1 MIEQYTDHC
10 EYLLFERLAAVPD
23 LTHAVFTRRG
33 GHSHAPFA
41 GLNASFT
48 TGDDPTIVRRNKDAI
63 VAALGLPLVGAKP
76 VHGHG
81 VVCVEREMLGH
92 TPLEDDGTW
101 PATLQAALR
110 HVPADA
116 MLTDLP
122 GFALCWAY
130 GDCAPILLYDP
141 THHAIAMVH
150 AGWRGTAQA
159 VVKHAIEAMTRRYA
173 TRPADLLAG
182 IGPAIGGCCYAVGDH
197 VYADFAAH
205 PFAFAHAAFVEAP
218 PESSSSSARWL
229 LDIAASN
236 ERQLL
241 AVGVAPEHIER
252 SGHCTG
258 CRTDLFYSNR
268 REPSPSGRFAV
279 AIGLRAPSSR
289 PKRTP
294 ITEGEPR

>member
-10 EYLLFERLAAVPD
+10 EYLLFESLAAIPG

-48 TGDDPTIVRRNKDAI
+48 TGDDPAIVRRNKDAI
-63 VAALGLPLVGAKP
+63 VSALELPLIGAMP
-76 VHGHG
+76 VHGHR
-81 VVCVEREMLGH
+81 VVCIERDMLGNA
-92 TPLEDDGTW
+92 PLEDDGTW
-101 PATLQAALR
+101 PARLQAALR
-110 HVPADA
+110 HISADA

-130 GDCAPILLYDP
+130 GDCAPVLLYDP
-141 THHAIAMVH
+141 AHRAIAMIH

-159 VVKHAIEAMTRRYA
+159 VVKHAVEAMTRRYA

-182 IGPAIGGCCYAVGDH
+182 IGPAIGDCCYAVGDH
-197 VYADFAAH
+197 VYADFAAN
-205 PFAFAHAAFVEAP
+205 PFALEHAAFVESLADGP
-218 PESSSSSARWL
+218 TPARWL
-229 LDIAASN
+229 LDIAGSN

-241 AVGVAPEHIER
+241 AVGVAAEHIER
-252 SGHCTG
+252 SGYCTG

-268 REPSPSGRFAV
+268 REPYPSGRFAV
-279 AIGLRAPSSR
+279 AIGLRAPTSQSR
-289 PKRTP
+289 RTP
-294 ITEGEPR
+294 ILEGAPR